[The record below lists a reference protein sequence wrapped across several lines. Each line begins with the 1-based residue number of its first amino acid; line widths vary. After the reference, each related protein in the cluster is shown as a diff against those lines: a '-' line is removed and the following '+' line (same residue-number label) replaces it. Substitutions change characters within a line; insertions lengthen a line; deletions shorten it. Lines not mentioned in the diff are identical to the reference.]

1 MRAVLQ
7 RVSRA
12 AVMVNGQSLGA
23 IGPGLVV
30 LVGVGTDDAE
40 ADAAYI
46 CEKVLHLRLFPDGER
61 SMERSALEAGADLLV
76 ISQFTLYA
84 STRRGRRPAF
94 TEAAPP
100 ADAAPRFDDVLTR
113 LRASG
118 LRVETGLF
126 GAMMAVDL
134 VNDGPVTIV
143 LDSADRLT
151 PRR

>member
-12 AVMVNGQSLGA
+12 AVTVDGQTLGA

-30 LVGVGTDDAE
+30 LVGIGPDDGD

-46 CEKVLHLRLFPDGER
+46 CERVANLRLFPDGER
-61 SMERSALEAGADLLV
+61 SMERSAQETGAGLLV

-84 STRRGRRPAF
+84 STRRGRRPSF
-94 TEAAPP
+94 TDAAAP
-100 ADAAPRFDDVLTR
+100 ADAAPRFEDVLAR
-113 LRASG
+113 LRATE
-118 LRVETGLF
+118 LRVETGRF
-126 GAMMAVDL
+126 GAMMAVEL
-134 VNDGPVTIV
+134 VNDGPVTIA
-143 LDSADRLT
+143 LDSADRHA

>member
-7 RVSRA
+7 RVTRA
-12 AVMVNGQSLGA
+12 AVTVDGQTLGA

-30 LVGVGTDDAE
+30 LVGIGSDDE
-40 ADAAYI
+40 DADAAYI
-46 CEKVLHLRLFPDGER
+46 CEKLLHLRLFPDGER
-61 SMERSALEAGADLLV
+61 SMERSVLEAGAELLV

-84 STRRGRRPAF
+84 ATRKGRRPSF
-94 TEAAPP
+94 TGAAPP
-100 ADAAPRFDDVLTR
+100 AEAEPRFNEVLTR

-118 LRVETGLF
+118 LRVETGRF
-126 GAMMAVDL
+126 GAMMTVEL
-134 VNDGPVTIV
+134 VNDGPVTIT